1 MEVRRLPESEL
12 THHGEKGQKW
22 GVMHGP
28 PYPLDDNASVQAR
41 RKKKSLLTKIKDK
54 RKGKQLQKAKAAKK
68 AEREKRES
76 IINSG
81 DAQKIKKISSS
92 LSEEEMLRALTKIEF
107 NAKLDS
113 YKTGKQKEQA
123 DRARSWLQT
132 TATTMQTVSS
142 IAQSAG
148 NVYTNLSNMGII
160 NKPSQE
166 DKEFAKLKRS
176 ADITKLMAD
185 IHENSKKM
193 KGPSQADK
201 DLEKLRR
208 DADVAKYTT
217 EKLGNEV
224 KKDILESGDKDA
236 IYRLLKIKKEDNN

>member
-92 LSEEEMLRALTKIEF
+92 LSEDEMLRALTKIEF

-113 YKTGKQKEQA
+113 YKSGKQKEQA
-123 DRARSWLQT
+123 DKAKSWLQT
-132 TATTMQTVSS
+132 AEVTMRTVCS
-142 IAQSAG
+142 IADSAG
-148 NVYTNLSNMGII
+148 KVYNTLNTFGVI
-160 NKPSQE
+160 NKPTAEEKKLKDLRRTSE
-166 DKEFAKLKRS
+166 IAKL
-176 ADITKLMAD
+176 
-185 IHENSKKM
+185 
-193 KGPSQADK
+193 
-201 DLEKLRR
+201 
-208 DADVAKYTT
+208 TT
-217 EKLGNEV
+217 EKLTNIE
-224 KKDILESGDKDA
+224 KKKILASGDTDA
-236 IYRLLKIKKEDNN
+236 IYNLLKIKNKENND